1 MIDFKDVELRA
12 GGQQE
17 VGEYSSGMM
26 AVPAVPGAGKTFTLA
41 YLAADLIAEGYLDS
55 SKILIVT
62 YMNSAV
68 ANFRSRIDKFLEA
81 RGLATGAGYEVKT
94 LHSLAM
100 GILKERPDYLLIN
113 DEFKVLD
120 ENEQQ
125 RIINRLTQKWLSE
138 NRSRWERIIDR
149 PPNTKWHSIG
159 AEKWQ
164 EKAFPGLV
172 KTMVG
177 QLKSHGLDRDQV
189 KKLRNKLAA
198 QSYLAWVCEI
208 YLDYAQELA
217 SNGLL
222 DFNDLIVNA
231 WRLLNEDQI
240 LRSRLQQRWGYIF
253 EDEAQDS
260 NLIQQKMLY
269 LLAAD
274 HGNLVRVGDSNQ
286 SIMGTFTLAEPDLFR
301 EFCRRDDVERGA
313 ILASSRSTEQII
325 DLANYLVNWTRK
337 EHPVPDCQQALEGQ
351 LIQTVTEDDPY
362 PNPKLD
368 GYGISTQKYE
378 TRAEEIELTVKKAI
392 KQVESNPDETLA
404 ILVPNR
410 YTQEEVVERLK
421 EEDAPF
427 VEVGG
432 ISQEQAR
439 TIEHLEDAV
448 SYLARPHQQ
457 GQLDKLLKSLFLE
470 QFAEVELEAVDQL
483 LKDYSVAEIIYPTGG
498 QLAPIELP
506 EELFNNSQLYTALQE
521 ALDQIRYW
529 LEASLELSA
538 DELILFLAEEL
549 GLKDDTLALAQG
561 IALYF
566 KDELRA
572 NPGWRL
578 VDIVDQLSNLKPS
591 FKQLAKKLYDT
602 KGFEAQAGVITLLTA
617 HKAKGLE
624 WDTVFV
630 TSLVADEYQTTV
642 DDSFRGE
649 QWYLAKHQ
657 SNPVAVAKAEL
668 DEKLGKTRRKDPVF
682 KAKVDVISERLR
694 LLYVAITRA
703 KKRLV
708 LSAYQKR
715 KNWNGTKLN
724 DVEVSHTFK
733 VLDKYITKERKEYAD

>member
-1 MIDFKDVELRA
+1 M
-12 GGQQE
+12 
-17 VGEYSSGMM
+17 
-26 AVPAVPGAGKTFTLA
+26 
-41 YLAADLIAEGYLDS
+41 
-55 SKILIVT
+55 
-62 YMNSAV
+62 
-68 ANFRSRIDKFLEA
+68 
-81 RGLATGAGYEVKT
+81 
-94 LHSLAM
+94 
-100 GILKERPDYLLIN
+100 
-113 DEFKVLD
+113 
-120 ENEQQ
+120 
-125 RIINRLTQKWLSE
+125 
-138 NRSRWERIIDR
+138 
-149 PPNTKWHSIG
+149 
-159 AEKWQ
+159 
-164 EKAFPGLV
+164 
-172 KTMVG
+172 
-177 QLKSHGLDRDQV
+177 
-189 KKLRNKLAA
+189 
-198 QSYLAWVCEI
+198 
-208 YLDYAQELA
+208 
-217 SNGLL
+217 
-222 DFNDLIVNA
+222 
-231 WRLLNEDQI
+231 
-240 LRSRLQQRWGYIF
+240 
-253 EDEAQDS
+253 
-260 NLIQQKMLY
+260 
-269 LLAAD
+269 
-274 HGNLVRVGDSNQ
+274 
-286 SIMGTFTLAEPDLFR
+286 AEPDLFR